1 MKTDRMLGI
10 IAVLQQNKR
19 VTAPYLAER
28 FEVSRRTINRDIE
41 DICRA
46 GIPIVTTQGKGGGIA
61 LMEGFRLDA
70 SVFTVDELRNILTGL
85 RTLESV
91 TPRSPGLAEK
101 LAGGKRE
108 LPLEEELAINLS
120 SFYKASLPEK
130 IQLLREAVR
139 KRKLVTFQYYYPKG
153 EEEKRVEPYRVIF
166 HWSDWY
172 LYGYCVRRQGFRLY
186 KLQRLWE
193 LELLEEGY
201 RPREFPEEAGRFG
214 ARLADGYRITA
225 SFDPQ
230 MKYRLVEEYGPD
242 CYTVLPDGRLEAE
255 LGFTGPERA
264 AEWLLSFGGAARVTA
279 PEDLRRRIRQAAEEI
294 LKNDNET

>member
-85 RTLESV
+85 RTLTV
-91 TPRSPGLAEK
+91 ILGGVKRIAGLAEK

-139 KRKLVTFQYYYPKG
+139 KRKLVTF
-153 EEEKRVEPYRVIF
+153 
-166 HWSDWY
+166 H
-172 LYGYCVRRQGFRLY
+172 
-186 KLQRLWE
+186 
-193 LELLEEGY
+193 
-201 RPREFPEEAGRFG
+201 
-214 ARLADGYRITA
+214 
-225 SFDPQ
+225 
-230 MKYRLVEEYGPD
+230 
-242 CYTVLPDGRLEAE
+242 
-255 LGFTGPERA
+255 
-264 AEWLLSFGGAARVTA
+264 
-279 PEDLRRRIRQAAEEI
+279 
-294 LKNDNET
+294 